1 MIIGGIVVAVVLAA
15 FTVALLTRRA
25 AHDDLHS
32 VEGYHRSIH
41 TLESINAHPAAP
53 AAGAQSSSAM
63 KSAFPESAVRVG
75 GGTHSVRVT
84 DAPPASLPPVPP
96 PPMLDPEAPVSF
108 DDTEPPPASS
118 PPHSPSAQSPSSM
131 PSHDVPGSRDKAMVS
146 INHRPRRLAAPAAAV
161 AGVIVLVAV
170 LLLTGTHSVA
180 PSHHHHT
187 ASTKK
192 SVTKPAPTTLGSQ
205 TTSPTTAPPP
215 TVALPQS
222 STSSTATYV
231 ESAGTFSLSFAA
243 TSGPCW
249 VDATNSTTGATVF
262 AGTLQPGKNQAVNV
276 TGPLTVIIG
285 APSVLAVAVNGSP
298 VALPSGFETP
308 FTMMFVTPS

>member
-1 MIIGGIVVAVVLAA
+1 MIIGGIVAAVVLAA
-15 FTVALLTRRA
+15 VTVVLLTRRA

-53 AAGAQSSSAM
+53 AAGVQSSSAM

-96 PPMLDPEAPVSF
+96 PPMLDAEAPVTF
-108 DDTEPPPASS
+108 DDTESPPP
-118 PPHSPSAQSPSSM
+118 PPPPPSPSSM

-161 AGVIVLVAV
+161 AGVIVLVVV
-170 LLLTGTHSVA
+170 LLLAGSHSVA
-180 PSHHHHT
+180 PRHHHHA
-187 ASTKK
+187 ASIKK
-192 SVTKPAPTTLGSQ
+192 SVAKPAPSTLGSQ
-205 TTSPTTAPPP
+205 TTSPTTALPPS
-215 TVALPQS
+215 VSLPQS
-222 STSSTATYV
+222 STSSTATYAV
-231 ESAGTFSLSFAA
+231 GGGTFSLSFAA

-249 VDATNSTTGATVF
+249 VDATNSTSGATVF
-262 AGTLQPGKNQAVNV
+262 AGTLEPGKNQAVNV

-285 APSVLAVAVNGSP
+285 APSVLAVSVNGSP

-308 FTMMFVTPS
+308 FTMLFVTPS